1 MDQNDTH
8 SDYPDDYGQRMWDLG
23 IALGRE
29 GEVAVAVG
37 YYVHG
42 FTRGASV
49 SRPCPQPCT
58 LFRGPW
64 DPGAGRSSIQSALFA
79 YVHSS

>member
-8 SDYPDDYGQRMWDLG
+8 SDYPDDYGQRTWDLG

-42 FTRGASV
+42 LARGASV
-49 SRPCPQPCT
+49 SRPRPQPCA

-64 DPGAGRSSIQSALFA
+64 DPGAGRSFIQSAPFA
-79 YVHSS
+79 YVHGS